1 MRAAVTGASGDAM
14 ITGMIPAFLALLLG
28 APAPMAAQ
36 RPVAQPVAVMPFKNL
51 NTDTTLDWLK
61 VGMAETMVSDLRKTG
76 KVRVVE
82 REQIDRALGEI
93 LLQGQRGTDEGDA
106 AKVGRLVGAKT
117 VVLGS
122 FQQAQ
127 KQVRITARF
136 VSVESGEVLDTAKTT
151 GPIDRI
157 FALQD
162 EVVDRLLGA
171 PPPRPKRKTTPKA
184 VEAYKLYSMSLVT
197 SSDAEK
203 VDYLRRSLEQD
214 PELTYALDDLAA
226 LEQRIAA
233 YRSAREGLLPGQDLV
248 LWQRVT
254 DPKLTPYERAL
265 AADNMLQ
272 VRLDERRYRALR
284 ADAEKLL
291 AMDLPAPPPGTTA
304 PPHDAALYALFLA
317 LDALRERDRAVQTG
331 EQYLKRFPTGFY
343 YQQVEVGVARLVTE
357 RKHAQANESFFAERF
372 ERIEQTREEEKGK
385 LSGDELA
392 FRMRQLD
399 HERCDV
405 LWRFRSVL
413 HARVVEE
420 CGAVVAKY
428 RDDPHPAAREMVRMA
443 RRNVIVALGELG
455 KFDQAVPMARALA
468 GEGDLNLER
477 QMKELLEETWP
488 RDALP

>member
-1 MRAAVTGASGDAM
+1 MIGAL
-14 ITGMIPAFLALLLG
+14 FALVFA
-28 APAPMAAQ
+28 APAPAPPAPAK
-36 RPVAQPVAVMPFKNL
+36 PVAQPVAVMPFKNL

-61 VGMAETMVSDLRKTG
+61 VGMAETMVSDLKKTG

-93 LLQGQRGTDEGDA
+93 LLQGTRGTDEGDA

-136 VSVESGEVLDTAKTT
+136 VSVETGEVLDTAKTT

-171 PPPRPKRKTTPKA
+171 APPRPKRKATPKA

-203 VDYLRRSLEQD
+203 IDYLRRSLAQD
-214 PELTYALDDLAA
+214 PEFSYALDDLAA
-226 LEQRIAA
+226 LEKRIAA
-233 YRSAREGLLPGQDLV
+233 YRSAREGLLPGQDNV
-248 LWQRVT
+248 LWERIR
-254 DPKLTPYERAL
+254 DEKLTPYERAL
-265 AADNMLQ
+265 ASDKLLD
-272 VRLDERRYRALR
+272 VRLDERRYRALK

-291 AMDLPAPPPGTTA
+291 ALDLPSPPPGTVP
-304 PPHDAALYALFLA
+304 PPHDAALYSLFLA
-317 LDALRERDRAVQTG
+317 HDALRERDRAVQTG
-331 EQYLKRFPTGFY
+331 EKYLKQFPTGFFY
-343 YQQVEVGVARLVTE
+343 KQVEEGVRTLVTE

-372 ERIEQTREEEKGK
+372 EHIEERREEEKAK
-385 LSGDELA
+385 LAGDELA
-392 FRMRQLD
+392 DRMRGLD
-399 HERCDV
+399 GERCDV
-405 LWRFRSVL
+405 LWRFRAVL
-413 HARVVEE
+413 HAKVVEE
-420 CGAVVAKY
+420 CGAIIEKY
-428 RDDPHPAAREMVRMA
+428 RDDPHPGARDMVRSA

-455 KFDQAVPMARALA
+455 KFEQAVPLAEALA
-468 GEGDLNLER
+468 KESKDADDRNMEE
-477 QMKELLEETWP
+477 QMKELLEEEWP
-488 RDALP
+488 RDARP